1 MEFIMITI
9 ARFKISGLRL
19 LLVVFLM
26 LATVPQVFAQRN
38 VCNECQAINQPDA
51 ARCKDCL
58 TPLNKCLDCGTEN
71 PANLDYCSKCNA
83 PLAEMRVLGTID
95 EKTREDL
102 KLGQSDRAVIE
113 KELMK
118 IAYLLEKKPE
128 QSEKLMY
135 QRSKLLNR
143 MEFHSR
149 EAESW
154 REFLQKYPDS
164 KKKSSAKIFLAEA
177 LRKWAY
183 LFYQQK
189 DMESALAMLLEAIEA
204 NPMNAEAW
212 GWAGRIYN
220 ETGKKK
226 EAGEAYLKALEAR
239 PGDQSF
245 MHFLRQMRVDIPDQL
260 RRPAAK

>member
-1 MEFIMITI
+1 MITI
-9 ARFKISGLRL
+9 ARFKVSGLKL
-19 LLVVFLM
+19 LFVVLLM
-26 LATVPQVFAQRN
+26 VATVPQAFAQRN
-38 VCNECQAINQPDA
+38 VCNECQAVNEIDA
-51 ARCKDCL
+51 IRCKDCL

-71 PANLDYCSKCNA
+71 PADRDYCSKCNA
-83 PLAEMRVLGTID
+83 PLAEMRVLGSID
-95 EKTREDL
+95 EQTREDL
-102 KLGQSDRAVIE
+102 KLGQSDRAVID

-128 QSEKLMY
+128 QAEKLIY

-143 MEFHSR
+143 MDFHSR

-154 REFLQKYPDS
+154 REFLQKFPDS
-164 KKKSSAKIFLAEA
+164 KKKSSAKVFLAEA

-189 DMESALAMLLEAIEA
+189 DNESAMTMLQEAVEA
-204 NPMNAEAW
+204 NPLNAEAW
-212 GWAGRIYN
+212 GWLGRIYN

-239 PGDQSF
+239 PGDQNF
-245 MHFLRQMRVDIPDQL
+245 MHFLRQLRVNIPDNL
-260 RRPAAK
+260 RRSAN

>member
-1 MEFIMITI
+1 MITI
-9 ARFKISGLRL
+9 ARFKVSGLKL
-19 LLVVFLM
+19 LFLVLLM
-26 LATVPQVFAQRN
+26 VATVPQAFAQRN

-51 ARCKDCL
+51 AQCKDCL

-83 PLAEMRVLGTID
+83 PLAEMRVLGKID
-95 EKTREDL
+95 AQTRKEL

-118 IAYLLEKKPE
+118 KPE
-128 QSEKLMY
+128 QSEKLIY

-164 KKKSSAKIFLAEA
+164 KKKSSAKAFLAEA

-189 DMESALAMLLEAIEA
+189 DMESAQAMLLEAVEA

-212 GWAGRIYN
+212 GWVGRIYS
-220 ETGKKK
+220 ETGKKQ

-239 PGDQSF
+239 PGDQGF
-245 MHFLRQMRVDIPDQL
+245 MHFLRQMRVDIPDRL
-260 RRPAAK
+260 RRPVEK